1 MTVRVG
7 HPSTWTEQFIAQYVH
22 AEWKIKNLELLT
34 AQHSA
39 TLVTH
44 CNDLQQCACAFFVL
58 ERLGLQ
64 FAPTELARAIHT
76 PTVGDMEAL
85 KRVARCL
92 IGHGRLIQELAR
104 RVKEPSHV
112 VAFTDSNHAS
122 CLRAHTSTSS
132 STTVLWFPHATLNRH
147 GAFLMLEDVVVDI
160 SEHSKLGQVV
170 LEVGIDASTPR
181 AWQHAEELR
190 ESGTLQR
197 QLCGFTSPLKTAKSK
212 SQKKNTWCLKHSRSW
227 NQTP

>member
-34 AQHSA
+34 AQHSV

-44 CNDLQQCACAFFVL
+44 CTALLQCACAIFAL
-58 ERLGLQ
+58 DRPDLQ
-64 FAPTELARAIHT
+64 FAPTELTRAIHT

-104 RVKEPSHV
+104 RVEEPSHIV
-112 VAFTDSNHAS
+112 VFTVSNHAS
-122 CLRAHTSTSS
+122 CLRTRTSTSS
-132 STTVLWFPHATLNRH
+132 STTVLWFPHAALNRQC
-147 GAFLMLEDVVVDI
+147 GAVSMLKDLVV
-160 SEHSKLGQVV
+160 
-170 LEVGIDASTPR
+170 
-181 AWQHAEELR
+181 
-190 ESGTLQR
+190 
-197 QLCGFTSPLKTAKSK
+197 
-212 SQKKNTWCLKHSRSW
+212 
-227 NQTP
+227 